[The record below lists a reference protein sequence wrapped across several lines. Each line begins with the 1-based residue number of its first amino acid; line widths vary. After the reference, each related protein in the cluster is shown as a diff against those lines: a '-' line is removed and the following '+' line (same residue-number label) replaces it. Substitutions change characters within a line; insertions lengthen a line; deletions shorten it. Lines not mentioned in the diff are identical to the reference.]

1 MKDVVAILKDAG
13 AINEGHFVGTSGKHL
28 PIYLNKDAL
37 TPHTLQASIIGKL
50 FAEKFKNKK
59 IEIVVAPAV
68 GGIPYSQWTAYHL
81 TRLTKKDV
89 LSVFTEKTP
98 DEDQIFK
105 RGYDK
110 LVKNKRALLVEDIV
124 TTGGSIKKVIRTV
137 KAAKGKI
144 IAVCVMINKDPK
156 AINTK
161 SVGAPFSSLGVLK
174 VSSYDEK
181 NCPLCKTGV
190 PVNTNL
196 GHGKKFLESH
206 KDKKKHAN

>member
-1 MKDVVAILKDAG
+1 MKNVVDVLKKAG
-13 AINEGHFVGTSGKHL
+13 AINEGHFVGTSGRHL

-37 TPHTLQASIIGKL
+37 TPHTSQASLVGKL
-50 FAEKFKNKK
+50 FADKFKSKK
-59 IEIVVAPAV
+59 IDVVVAPAV

-81 TRLTKKDV
+81 SKLTKKNV

-110 LVKNKRALLVEDIV
+110 LVKGKKILIVEDIV
-124 TTGGSIKKVIRTV
+124 TTGGSVKKVVKSV
-137 KAAKGKI
+137 KAAGGKVI
-144 IAVCVMINKDPK
+144 GVCVMINKDPK
-156 AINTK
+156 VINTK
-161 SVGAPFSSLGVLK
+161 TVGVPFSSLGVLQ

-181 NCPLCKTGV
+181 NCPLCKSDV

-196 GHGKKFLESH
+196 GHGKKFLAE
-206 KDKKKHAN
+206 KKLKLK